1 MTNDH
6 IESLRALRAL
16 YVEARRQRVADSL
29 RFDCPAGHERRLS
42 DVQSAIQAIDEA
54 IRDEEE
60 HAQTSNVTGDAGG
73 AALASRRNGSVAQA
87 PAATNG
93 WSANGS
99 GLHAADPTDAP
110 IEFAWRSYDAW
121 RSGRKNRPLRNGAGE

>member
-60 HAQTSNVTGDAGG
+60 HAHPGDAGG

-121 RSGRKNRPLRNGAGE
+121 RSGRKSRPLRNGAGE